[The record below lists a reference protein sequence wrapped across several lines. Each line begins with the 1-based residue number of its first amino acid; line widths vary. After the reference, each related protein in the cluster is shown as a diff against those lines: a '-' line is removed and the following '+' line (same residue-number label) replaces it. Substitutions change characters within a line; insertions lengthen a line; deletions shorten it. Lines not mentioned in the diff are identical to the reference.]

1 VGLANKQA
9 QAHDLFEKPRAR
21 NGIEAITVAPA
32 ELHPPGPDLVS
43 GQAARDQPSVVK
55 PIRGRFFL

>member
-21 NGIEAITVAPA
+21 YGIEAITVAPA

-43 GQAARDQPSVVK
+43 GQAARGQPSVVK
-55 PIRGRFFL
+55 PI